1 MDRNPGQQVL
11 WYGELGIIE
20 SGTQELRKK
29 TEKMCGRK
37 TMEEG

>member
-1 MDRNPGQQVL
+1 MGNWGVF
-11 WYGELGIIE
+11 E